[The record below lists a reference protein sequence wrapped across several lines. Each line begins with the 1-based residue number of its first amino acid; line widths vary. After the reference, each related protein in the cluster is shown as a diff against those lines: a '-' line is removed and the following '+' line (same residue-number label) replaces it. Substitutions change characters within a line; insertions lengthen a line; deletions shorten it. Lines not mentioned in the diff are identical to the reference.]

1 MLLLSAEA
9 ETTETETIH
18 TFILRLTEIETE
30 TTETTDTT
38 ETTETTDTTETETTE
53 TVTETETLRR
63 LTLLHYPVTPDRFI
77 ICSRSRST

>member
-38 ETTETTDTTETETTE
+38 ETTETTETETTE